1 MLVHVCMVVC
11 VDYSLGLFSSPN
23 VHVHGHIFVT
33 PPSPPIPSHP
43 IPSPH
48 FSSLP
53 SHPLLISPFPACPL
67 FFCDAQNKIQNT
79 NHKAQS
85 TKHKAQN
92 THQNN
97 SVVNGHITSLSVACL
112 FAGVRK
118 GCSCTIKLLC
128 PSTQLNA
135 KMQVLLTVKV
145 VFLFIVLLFNKPAL
159 RFLQWNKKKVLIG
172 CEI

>member
-1 MLVHVCMVVC
+1 MFAWLFVWIIRWDCFHLPMSMSMVK
-11 VDYSLGLFSSPN
+11 SLLR
-23 VHVHGHIFVT
+23 
-33 PPSPPIPSHP
+33 PPPLPSHP

-48 FSSLP
+48 FSSFS

-67 FFCDAQNKIQNT
+67 FFREAQNK
-79 NHKAQS
+79 HKTPS
-85 TKHKAQN
+85 TKHK
-92 THQNN
+92 TH
-97 SVVNGHITSLSVACL
+97 IRTTAWPMATFASLSVACL

-118 GCSCTIKLLC
+118 GCSCTIKMLC

-145 VFLFIVLLFNKPAL
+145 VFLFIVLFFNKPML
-159 RFLQWNKKKVLIG
+159 CFLQWNKKKVLIG